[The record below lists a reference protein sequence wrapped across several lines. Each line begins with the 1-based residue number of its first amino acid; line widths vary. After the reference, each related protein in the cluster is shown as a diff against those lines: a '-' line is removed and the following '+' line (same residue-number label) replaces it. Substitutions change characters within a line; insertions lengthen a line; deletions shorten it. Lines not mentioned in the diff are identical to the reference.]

1 MVADVEKYPEFV
13 PFCQK
18 CSIVDE
24 AFTAEEQTWLSLN
37 EATGGTII
45 LAKTVVGF
53 KAFKESYISRV
64 KCIQDRRIEVHR
76 CPLTI
81 LHRVI

>member
-18 CSIVDE
+18 CLIVEE
-24 AFTAEEQTWLSLN
+24 ALTAEEQTWLSVN
-37 EATGGTII
+37 EAASGTIV

-64 KCIQDRRIEVHR
+64 KCIPDRWIEVHLR
-76 CPLTI
+76 
-81 LHRVI
+81 